1 MLKTSGKIIF
11 RGRNKY
17 VLRLFSAGSR
27 KRQNQDMDMSN
38 KICAYRAKNEEILQ
52 NIGMGL

>member
-1 MLKTSGKIIF
+1 MFKGSGKIIF

-17 VLRLFSAGSR
+17 VLRLSSAGSR
-27 KRQNQDMDMSN
+27 KRQNWDLEMSN

-52 NIGMGL
+52 NTGSAF